1 MRRCGRSV
9 LHPVSVSSWSRQE
22 TRHSRSASTRHE
34 SHGGVLTAS
43 RGGLSREQPTS
54 QVGEWGSETPSS
66 SPEVTQLLMCLARH
80 RRTVR
85 SRRSSARL
93 SVTPASH
100 AGSSREHVYK
110 QEEPGLLEET
120 PLSGKELQR
129 STRSLSSRRPP
140 QPRLPGG
147 LGTAGLPGVT
157 CPSHRGPRAP
167 RLPAASHGSI

>member
-1 MRRCGRSV
+1 MRRCGHSV
-9 LHPVSVSSWSRQE
+9 LHRVSVSSWSRQE

-43 RGGLSREQPTS
+43 WGGLSREQPTS

-66 SPEVTQLLMCLARH
+66 SPEVTQLLRCLARR

-85 SRRSSARL
+85 SHGSSARL
-93 SVTPASH
+93 SVTPASR
-100 AGSSREHVYK
+100 AGSSREHEYK
-110 QEEPGLLEET
+110 QEEPRLLEET

-129 STRSLSSRRPP
+129 STPRLSSRRPP

-147 LGTAGLPGVT
+147 LGTAGLPG
-157 CPSHRGPRAP
+157 PPRAAGTP
-167 RLPAASHGSI
+167 PPCRATRKHLR